1 MRKKKT
7 EKGFTLVLALVL
19 LLVMSLMGGSLIVI
33 SAQDHSSNNQSDIYQ
48 QTFYVAETGLMEGE
62 KFIINKYL
70 GDWNDSGTIRNTGEA
85 GAPLNAVVPEESP
98 CFNSFP
104 DIIRTETSD
113 TTDTSPDETVD
124 SGDEETEPDNEY
136 QVVVH
141 QKDQNFGELIEN
153 VVGATELTSDNVFA
167 RFITDEE
174 DKDKETNRNNEVDYL
189 KRFSF
194 EYFIHMVGSA
204 PASGKSILGSS
215 VKKAA
220 TDKTQEARAYQIYSC
235 GIYKSGL
242 FSENMII
249 PLETVVMI
257 GN

>member
-70 GDWNDSGTIRNTGEA
+70 GDWNDSGTIRSTEEA
-85 GAPLNAVVPEESP
+85 GAPLNAVVPEQSL
-98 CFNSFP
+98 CFKSFP
-104 DIIRTETSD
+104 DIIRTK
-113 TTDTSPDETVD
+113 TDDED
-124 SGDEETEPDNEY
+124 YEY

-153 VVGATELTSDNVFA
+153 VVRTTELTSDNVFT
-167 RFITDEE
+167 RFITGESVDA
-174 DKDKETNRNNEVDYL
+174 NINNEVDYL

-204 PASGKSILGSS
+204 PVDGMSVLGSS
-215 VKKAA
+215 VKKTA
-220 TDKTQEARAYQIYSC
+220 TDKTQESRAYQIYSC

>member
-70 GDWNDSGTIRNTGEA
+70 GDWNDSGTIRSTEEA
-85 GAPLNAVVPEESP
+85 GAPLNAVVPEQSL
-98 CFNSFP
+98 CFKSFP
-104 DIIRTETSD
+104 DIIRTK
-113 TTDTSPDETVD
+113 TDDED
-124 SGDEETEPDNEY
+124 YEY

-153 VVGATELTSDNVFA
+153 VVRTTELTSDNVFT
-167 RFITDEE
+167 RFITGESVDANI
-174 DKDKETNRNNEVDYL
+174 DNEVEYL
-189 KRFSF
+189 KRYSF
-194 EYFIHMVGSA
+194 EYFIHMVGRA
-204 PASGKSILGSS
+204 PVTGGSILGSS
-215 VKKAA
+215 VKKTA
-220 TDKTQEARAYQIYSC
+220 TDKTQESRAYQIYSC
-235 GIYKSGL
+235 GIYKSGPL
-242 FSENMII
+242 SEKMLI

>member
-33 SAQDHSSNNQSDIYQ
+33 SAQDHNSNNQSDIYQ
-48 QTFYVAETGLMEGE
+48 QAFYVAETGLMEGE

-70 GDWNDSGTIRNTGEA
+70 GDWNDSGTTRNTEEK
-85 GAPLNAVVPEESP
+85 GAPLNTVTPEQSP

-104 DIIRTETSD
+104 DIIRTTG
-113 TTDTSPDETVD
+113 D
-124 SGDEETEPDNEY
+124 SEYEY
-136 QVVVH
+136 QVAVH

-153 VVGATELTSDNVFA
+153 VVRSTGLAEDNVFT
-167 RFITDEE
+167 RFISGETITDNIE
-174 DKDKETNRNNEVDYL
+174 KEVEYL

-194 EYFIHMVGSA
+194 EYFVHMVGSV
-204 PASGKSILGSS
+204 PVTGRSILGSS
-215 VKKAA
+215 VKKGA
-220 TDKTQEARAYQIYSC
+220 TDTAAMARGYQIYSC
-235 GIYKSGL
+235 GMYNSGL

-249 PLETVVMI
+249 PLETVVVM

>member
-1 MRKKKT
+1 MKKKKS

-48 QTFYVAETGLMEGE
+48 QAFYVAETGLMEGE

-70 GDWNDSGTIRNTGEA
+70 GDWNDSGTTRNTEEK
-85 GAPLNAVVPEESP
+85 GAPLNTVTPEQSP

-104 DIIRTETSD
+104 DIIRT
-113 TTDTSPDETVD
+113 TDD
-124 SGDEETEPDNEY
+124 SEYEY
-136 QVVVH
+136 QVAVH

-153 VVGATELTSDNVFA
+153 VIRSTELISDNVFT
-167 RFITDEE
+167 RFISGESVTTNIEDEV
-174 DKDKETNRNNEVDYL
+174 NYL

-194 EYFIHMVGSA
+194 EYFVHMVGSA
-204 PASGKSILGSS
+204 PVTGTSILGSS
-215 VKKAA
+215 VKKGA
-220 TDKTQEARAYQIYSC
+220 TDIATMARGYQIYSC
-235 GIYKSGL
+235 GMYNSGL

-249 PLETVVMI
+249 PLETVVVM

>member
-70 GDWNDSGTIRNTGEA
+70 GDWNDSGTIRNTEEA
-85 GAPLNAVVPEESP
+85 GAPLNAVVPEQSL
-98 CFNSFP
+98 CFKSFP
-104 DIIRTETSD
+104 DIIRTK
-113 TTDTSPDETVD
+113 TDDAD
-124 SGDEETEPDNEY
+124 YEY

-141 QKDQNFGELIEN
+141 QKDQNFGELIED
-153 VVGATELTSDNVFA
+153 VVRTTELTSDNVFT
-167 RFITDEE
+167 RFITGESVD
-174 DKDKETNRNNEVDYL
+174 TNIDNEVDYL

-204 PASGKSILGSS
+204 PVDGMSVLGSS
-215 VKKAA
+215 VKKTA
-220 TDKTQEARAYQIYSC
+220 TDKTQESRAYQIYSC
-235 GIYKSGL
+235 GIYKSGP

-249 PLETVVMI
+249 PLESVVMI

>member
-1 MRKKKT
+1 MKKKKS

-19 LLVMSLMGGSLIVI
+19 LLVMSLMGGSLIII
-33 SAQDHSSNNQSDIYQ
+33 SAQDHSSNNKSDIYQ

-70 GDWNDSGTIRNTGEA
+70 GDWNDSGTTRNTEEK
-85 GAPLNAVVPEESP
+85 GAPLNTVTPEQSP

-104 DIIRTETSD
+104 DIIRTTDD
-113 TTDTSPDETVD
+113 T
-124 SGDEETEPDNEY
+124 EY
-136 QVVVH
+136 KYKVAVH
-141 QKDQNFGELIEN
+141 KKDQNFGDLIEN
-153 VVGATELTSDNVFA
+153 VVRSTELKTDNIFK
-167 RFITDEE
+167 RFITGETDGHVNTNI
-174 DKDKETNRNNEVDYL
+174 DKEVEYL
-189 KRFSF
+189 KKFSF
-194 EYFIHMVGSA
+194 EYFVHMAGSA
-204 PASGKSILGSS
+204 PISGKSTLGSS

-235 GIYKSGL
+235 GLYKSGL

-249 PLETVVMI
+249 PLETVVVM

>member
-1 MRKKKT
+1 MRKKKS

-70 GDWNDSGTIRNTGEA
+70 GDWNDSGTIRNTEEA
-85 GAPLNAVVPEESP
+85 GAPLNAVVPEQSL
-98 CFNSFP
+98 CFKSFP
-104 DIIRTETSD
+104 DIIRTK
-113 TTDTSPDETVD
+113 TDDAD
-124 SGDEETEPDNEY
+124 YEY

-153 VVGATELTSDNVFA
+153 VVRATELTSDNVFT
-167 RFITDEE
+167 RFITDESIA
-174 DKDKETNRNNEVDYL
+174 TNINNEVDYL

-204 PASGKSILGSS
+204 PVAGRSILGSS
-215 VKKAA
+215 VKKTA
-220 TDKTQEARAYQIYSC
+220 TDKTQESRAYQIYSC
-235 GIYKSGL
+235 GIYKSGP

>member
-1 MRKKKT
+1 MKKKKS

-48 QTFYVAETGLMEGE
+48 QAFYVAETGLMEGE

-70 GDWNDSGTIRNTGEA
+70 GDWNDSGTTRNTEEK
-85 GAPLNAVVPEESP
+85 GAPLNTVTPEQSP

-104 DIIRTETSD
+104 DIIRT
-113 TTDTSPDETVD
+113 TDD
-124 SGDEETEPDNEY
+124 SEYEY
-136 QVVVH
+136 QVAVH

-153 VVGATELTSDNVFA
+153 VIRSTELISDNVFT
-167 RFITDEE
+167 RFISGESVTTNIEDEV
-174 DKDKETNRNNEVDYL
+174 NYL

-194 EYFIHMVGSA
+194 EYFVHMVGSA
-204 PASGKSILGSS
+204 PVTGTSILGSS
-215 VKKAA
+215 VKKTA
-220 TDKTQEARAYQIYSC
+220 TDKTQDARAYQIYSC
-235 GIYKSGL
+235 GIYNSSL

-249 PLETVVMI
+249 PLETVVLM

>member
-70 GDWNDSGTIRNTGEA
+70 GDWNDSGTIRSTEEA
-85 GAPLNAVVPEESP
+85 GAPLNAVVPEQSL
-98 CFNSFP
+98 CFKSFP
-104 DIIRTETSD
+104 DIIRTKTDD
-113 TTDTSPDETVD
+113 TDY
-124 SGDEETEPDNEY
+124 EY

-153 VVGATELTSDNVFA
+153 VVRATELKSDNVFT
-167 RFITDEE
+167 RFISDDE
-174 DKDKETNRNNEVDYL
+174 DIDTNIDNEVDYL

-204 PASGKSILGSS
+204 PVTGRSILGSS
-215 VKKAA
+215 VKKTA
-220 TDKTQEARAYQIYSC
+220 TDKTQESRAYQIYSC
-235 GIYKSGL
+235 GIYKSGP

-249 PLETVVMI
+249 PLESVVMI

>member
-1 MRKKKT
+1 MKKKKS

-33 SAQDHSSNNQSDIYQ
+33 SAQDHNSNNQSDIYQ
-48 QTFYVAETGLMEGE
+48 QAFYVAETGLMEGE

-70 GDWNDSGTIRNTGEA
+70 GDWNDSGTTRNKEEK
-85 GAPLNAVVPEESP
+85 GAPLNTVTPEQSP

-104 DIIRTETSD
+104 DIIRT
-113 TTDTSPDETVD
+113 TDD
-124 SGDEETEPDNEY
+124 SEYEY
-136 QVVVH
+136 QVAVH

-153 VVGATELTSDNVFA
+153 VVRSTELISDNVFT
-167 RFITDEE
+167 RFISGESVTTNIEDEV
-174 DKDKETNRNNEVDYL
+174 NYL

-194 EYFIHMVGSA
+194 EYFVHMVGSA
-204 PASGKSILGSS
+204 PVTGTSILGSS
-215 VKKAA
+215 VKKGA
-220 TDKTQEARAYQIYSC
+220 TDIATMARGYQIYSC
-235 GIYKSGL
+235 GMYNSGL

-249 PLETVVMI
+249 PLETVVVM

>member
-1 MRKKKT
+1 MKKKKS

-48 QTFYVAETGLMEGE
+48 QAFYVAETGLMEGE

-70 GDWNDSGTIRNTGEA
+70 GDWNDSGTTRNTEEK
-85 GAPLNAVVPEESP
+85 GAPLNTVTPEQSP

-104 DIIRTETSD
+104 DIIRT
-113 TTDTSPDETVD
+113 TDD
-124 SGDEETEPDNEY
+124 SEYEY
-136 QVVVH
+136 QVAVH

-153 VVGATELTSDNVFA
+153 VVRSTELISDNVFT
-167 RFITDEE
+167 RFVTGESVATNIEDEV
-174 DKDKETNRNNEVDYL
+174 NYL

-194 EYFIHMVGSA
+194 EYFVHMVGSA
-204 PASGKSILGSS
+204 PVTGTSILGSS
-215 VKKAA
+215 VKKGA
-220 TDKTQEARAYQIYSC
+220 TDIATMARGYQIYSC
-235 GIYKSGL
+235 GMYNSGL

-249 PLETVVMI
+249 PLETVVVM

>member
-70 GDWNDSGTIRNTGEA
+70 GDWNDSGTIRNTEEA
-85 GAPLNAVVPEESP
+85 GAPLNAVVPEQSL
-98 CFNSFP
+98 CFKSFP
-104 DIIRTETSD
+104 DIIRTKTDD
-113 TTDTSPDETVD
+113 TDY
-124 SGDEETEPDNEY
+124 EY

-153 VVGATELTSDNVFA
+153 VVKATELKSDNVFT
-167 RFITDEE
+167 RFITGESVD
-174 DKDKETNRNNEVDYL
+174 TNIDNEVDYL

-204 PASGKSILGSS
+204 PVAGRSILGSS
-215 VKKAA
+215 VKKTA
-220 TDKTQEARAYQIYSC
+220 TDKTQESRAYQIYSC
-235 GIYKSGL
+235 GIYKSGP

-249 PLETVVMI
+249 PLESVVMI

>member
-70 GDWNDSGTIRNTGEA
+70 GDWNDSGTIRNTEEA
-85 GAPLNAVVPEESP
+85 GAPLNAVVPEQSL
-98 CFNSFP
+98 CFKSFP
-104 DIIRTETSD
+104 DIIRTK
-113 TTDTSPDETVD
+113 TDDED
-124 SGDEETEPDNEY
+124 YEY

-153 VVGATELTSDNVFA
+153 VVRATELTSDNVFT
-167 RFITDEE
+167 RFITGESVDA
-174 DKDKETNRNNEVDYL
+174 NINNEVDYL
-189 KRFSF
+189 YRFSF

-204 PASGKSILGSS
+204 PVDGMSVLGSS
-215 VKKAA
+215 VKKTA
-220 TDKTQEARAYQIYSC
+220 TDKTQESRAYQIYSC

>member
-70 GDWNDSGTIRNTGEA
+70 GDWNDSGTIRSTEEA
-85 GAPLNAVVPEESP
+85 GAPLNAVVPEQSL
-98 CFNSFP
+98 CFKSFP
-104 DIIRTETSD
+104 DIIRTK
-113 TTDTSPDETVD
+113 TDDED
-124 SGDEETEPDNEY
+124 YEY

-153 VVGATELTSDNVFA
+153 VVRATELTSDNVFT
-167 RFITDEE
+167 RFITGESVDA
-174 DKDKETNRNNEVDYL
+174 NINNEVDYL

-204 PASGKSILGSS
+204 PVDGMSVLGSS
-215 VKKAA
+215 VKKTA
-220 TDKTQEARAYQIYSC
+220 TDKTQESRAYQIYSC
-235 GIYKSGL
+235 GIYKSGPL
-242 FSENMII
+242 SEKMLI

>member
-1 MRKKKT
+1 MKKKKS

-48 QTFYVAETGLMEGE
+48 QAFYVAETGLMEGE

-70 GDWNDSGTIRNTGEA
+70 GDWNDSGTTRNTEEK
-85 GAPLNAVVPEESP
+85 GAPLNTVTPEQSP

-104 DIIRTETSD
+104 DIIRT
-113 TTDTSPDETVD
+113 TDD
-124 SGDEETEPDNEY
+124 SEYEY
-136 QVVVH
+136 QVAIH

-153 VVGATELTSDNVFA
+153 VVRSTELISDNVFT
-167 RFITDEE
+167 RFISSETITDNIE
-174 DKDKETNRNNEVDYL
+174 KEVEYL

-194 EYFIHMVGSA
+194 EYFVHMVGSA
-204 PASGKSILGSS
+204 PVTGTSILGSS
-215 VKKAA
+215 VKKTA
-220 TDKTQEARAYQIYSC
+220 TDKTQDARAYQIYSC
-235 GIYKSGL
+235 GIYNSSL

-249 PLETVVMI
+249 PLETVVLM

>member
-33 SAQDHSSNNQSDIYQ
+33 SAQDHNSNNQSDIYQ

-70 GDWNDSGTIRNTGEA
+70 GDWNESGTIRNTEEA
-85 GAPLNAVVPEESP
+85 GAPLNAVTPEQSP

-104 DIIRTETSD
+104 DIIRTKTSD
-113 TTDTSPDETVD
+113 PDY
-124 SGDEETEPDNEY
+124 EY

-141 QKDQNFGELIEN
+141 QKDQNFGKLIEN
-153 VVGATELTSDNVFA
+153 VVRAAELKSDNVFT
-167 RFITDEE
+167 RFITGESE
-174 DKDKETNRNNEVDYL
+174 NTNIDNEVEYL
-189 KRFSF
+189 KKFSF
-194 EYFIHMVGSA
+194 EYFIYMVGSA
-204 PASGKSILGSS
+204 PIAGKSTLGSS

-235 GIYKSGL
+235 GLYKSGL

>member
-70 GDWNDSGTIRNTGEA
+70 GDWNDSGTIRNTEEA
-85 GAPLNAVVPEESP
+85 GAPLNAVVPEQSL
-98 CFNSFP
+98 CFKSFP
-104 DIIRTETSD
+104 DIIRTK
-113 TTDTSPDETVD
+113 TD
-124 SGDEETEPDNEY
+124 DEEYEY

-153 VVGATELTSDNVFA
+153 VVRATELTSDNVFT
-167 RFITDEE
+167 RFITGESVDA
-174 DKDKETNRNNEVDYL
+174 NINNEVDYL

-204 PASGKSILGSS
+204 PVDGMSVLGSS
-215 VKKAA
+215 VKKTA
-220 TDKTQEARAYQIYSC
+220 TDKTQESRAYQIYSC
-235 GIYKSGL
+235 GIYKSGP

-249 PLETVVMI
+249 PLESVVMI

>member
-1 MRKKKT
+1 MKKKKS

-48 QTFYVAETGLMEGE
+48 QAFYVAETGLMEGE

-70 GDWNDSGTIRNTGEA
+70 GDWNDSGTTRNTEEK
-85 GAPLNAVVPEESP
+85 GAPLNTVTPEQSP

-104 DIIRTETSD
+104 DIIRT
-113 TTDTSPDETVD
+113 TDD
-124 SGDEETEPDNEY
+124 SEYEY
-136 QVVVH
+136 QVAVH

-153 VVGATELTSDNVFA
+153 VVRSTELISDNVFT
-167 RFITDEE
+167 RFISGESVTTNIEDEV
-174 DKDKETNRNNEVDYL
+174 NYL

-194 EYFIHMVGSA
+194 EYFVHMVGSA
-204 PASGKSILGSS
+204 PVTGTSILGSS
-215 VKKAA
+215 VKKGA
-220 TDKTQEARAYQIYSC
+220 TDIATMARGYQIYSC
-235 GIYKSGL
+235 GIYNSGL

-249 PLETVVMI
+249 PLETVVVM

>member
-70 GDWNDSGTIRNTGEA
+70 GDWNDSGTIRNTEEA
-85 GAPLNAVVPEESP
+85 GAPLNAVVPEQSL
-98 CFNSFP
+98 CFKSFP
-104 DIIRTETSD
+104 DIIRTK
-113 TTDTSPDETVD
+113 TDDAD
-124 SGDEETEPDNEY
+124 YEY

-153 VVGATELTSDNVFA
+153 VVRATELKSDNVFT
-167 RFITDEE
+167 RFISDDE
-174 DKDKETNRNNEVDYL
+174 DIGTNIDNEVDYL

-204 PASGKSILGSS
+204 PVTGGSILGSS
-215 VKKAA
+215 VKKTA
-220 TDKTQEARAYQIYSC
+220 TDKTQESRAYQIYSC
-235 GIYKSGL
+235 GIYKSGP

-249 PLETVVMI
+249 PLESVVMI

>member
-1 MRKKKT
+1 MKKKKS

-19 LLVMSLMGGSLIVI
+19 LLVMSLMGGSLIII
-33 SAQDHSSNNQSDIYQ
+33 SAQDHSSNNKSDIYQ

-70 GDWNDSGTIRNTGEA
+70 GDWNDSGTIRSTEEA
-85 GAPLNAVVPEESP
+85 GAPLNAVVPEQSL
-98 CFNSFP
+98 CFKSFP
-104 DIIRTETSD
+104 DIIRTK
-113 TTDTSPDETVD
+113 TDDED
-124 SGDEETEPDNEY
+124 YEY

-141 QKDQNFGELIEN
+141 KKDQNFGELIEN
-153 VVGATELTSDNVFA
+153 VVRATELTSDNVFT
-167 RFITDEE
+167 RFITGESVDA
-174 DKDKETNRNNEVDYL
+174 NINNEVDYL

-204 PASGKSILGSS
+204 PVTGRSILGSS
-215 VKKAA
+215 VKKTA
-220 TDKTQEARAYQIYSC
+220 TDKTQESRAYQIYSC
-235 GIYKSGL
+235 GIYKSGPL
-242 FSENMII
+242 SEKMLI

>member
-70 GDWNDSGTIRNTGEA
+70 GDWNDSGTIRNTEEA
-85 GAPLNAVVPEESP
+85 GAPLNAVVPEQSL
-98 CFNSFP
+98 CFKSFP
-104 DIIRTETSD
+104 DIIRTK
-113 TTDTSPDETVD
+113 TDDED
-124 SGDEETEPDNEY
+124 YEY

-141 QKDQNFGELIEN
+141 QKDQNFGELIKN
-153 VVGATELTSDNVFA
+153 VVKATELKSDNVFT
-167 RFITDEE
+167 RFISDDE
-174 DKDKETNRNNEVDYL
+174 DIDTNIDNEVDYL

-204 PASGKSILGSS
+204 PVDGMSVLGSS
-215 VKKAA
+215 VKKTA
-220 TDKTQEARAYQIYSC
+220 TDKTQESRAYQIYSC
-235 GIYKSGL
+235 GIYKSGP

-249 PLETVVMI
+249 PLESVVMI

>member
-70 GDWNDSGTIRNTGEA
+70 GDWNDSGTIRNTEEA
-85 GAPLNAVVPEESP
+85 GAPLNAVVPEQSL
-98 CFNSFP
+98 CFKSFP
-104 DIIRTETSD
+104 DIIRTK
-113 TTDTSPDETVD
+113 TDDED
-124 SGDEETEPDNEY
+124 YEY

-141 QKDQNFGELIEN
+141 QKDQNFGELIKN
-153 VVGATELTSDNVFA
+153 VVKATELKSDNVFT
-167 RFITDEE
+167 RFISDDE
-174 DKDKETNRNNEVDYL
+174 DIGTNIDNEVDYL

-204 PASGKSILGSS
+204 PVTGRSILGSS
-215 VKKAA
+215 VKKTA
-220 TDKTQEARAYQIYSC
+220 TDKTQESRAYQIYSC
-235 GIYKSGL
+235 GIYKSGPL
-242 FSENMII
+242 SEKMLI